1 MRASNE
7 PNDEEDEEGG
17 KRGEALSFSVCALTE
32 SSPRTLDENA
42 EKRVWRRRSARVL
55 HTAVFYSLA
64 YVGFQIIST
73 LDDFPQ
79 TNQLQRSTTC
89 PLKQND
95 AWR

>member
-42 EKRVWRRRSARVL
+42 EKSVWRRRSARVL

-64 YVGFQIIST
+64 YVGFQIISKT
-73 LDDFPQ
+73 LDDKSLFFPQ
-79 TNQLQRSTTC
+79 TNHNFKGAPRV
-89 PLKQND
+89 P
-95 AWR
+95 

>member
-1 MRASNE
+1 MEKTRARRQRRRRRRRRHHFLRLSVCLSLSLAKMRASNE

-64 YVGFQIIST
+64 
-73 LDDFPQ
+73 
-79 TNQLQRSTTC
+79 
-89 PLKQND
+89 
-95 AWR
+95 